1 MTDLPAILGGTP
13 AFPEGVPFTR
23 PTLPPWED
31 LAPRLEAMYR
41 SGNLTKG
48 PHQRRFEARMEEYLQ
63 VPHVVAVSSCTSGL
77 MLAIQSLGL
86 EGEVIVPSYSFMAT
100 FHALR
105 WCRLTPVFVD
115 CEPETLTVDVEAVRA
130 AVTPRTVGVM
140 AVSLFGNPPD
150 WPALEALCEEKGL
163 ALFSDSAHGLG
174 TLFQGRP
181 LGGWGCFEVFSL
193 SPTKLLP
200 AAEGGLV
207 ATRDERIASW
217 VRSGRDYGNP
227 GSYDCDF
234 AGLNARMS
242 EFHAL
247 LGLAGV
253 DALDSYAAHRNRVA
267 EIYHAELAGL
277 PGLRFQRVREGARSS
292 YKDFPILIDPE
303 LFGIDRDHLGRALQ
317 SEGIPTRA
325 YFFPPG
331 HEQTAY
337 ADLPK
342 VHLPQ
347 TEKASRQVLCLPIAS
362 HMDLEEVRRVAWAL
376 RRIHS
381 QASALKVSG

>member
-1 MTDLPAILGGTP
+1 MTDLPAILGGSP

-23 PTLPPWED
+23 PTLPPWEA
-31 LAPRLEAMYR
+31 LAPQLEAMYR

-48 PHQRRFEARMEEYLQ
+48 PHQRRFEARMEAYLQ

-77 MLAIQSLGL
+77 MLGIQSLGL

-105 WCRLTPVFVD
+105 WCNLTPVFVD
-115 CEPETLTVDVEAVRA
+115 CEPDTLTVDVEAVRA
-130 AVTPRTVGVM
+130 ALTPRTVGVM

-150 WPALEALCEEKGL
+150 WPALEALCAEKGL

-174 TLFQGRP
+174 TLLHGKP
-181 LGGWGCFEVFSL
+181 LGGWGSFEAFSL

-207 ATRDERIASW
+207 ATRDERVAAW

-227 GSYDCDF
+227 GSYDCQF

-253 DALDSYAAHRNRVA
+253 DCLDSYAVHRNRVA
-267 EIYHAELAGL
+267 EVYHAELGDL
-277 PGLRFQRVREGARSS
+277 PGIGFQKVREGARSS
-292 YKDFPILIDPE
+292 YKDFPILVDPE
-303 LFGIDRDHLGRALQ
+303 AFGIDRDRLGRALQ
-317 SEGIPTRA
+317 AEGIPTRA
-325 YFFPPG
+325 YFFPAG

-337 ADLPK
+337 ADLPR

-347 TEKASRQVLCLPIAS
+347 TERLSRQVLCLPIAS
-362 HMDLEEVRRVAWAL
+362 HMELEEVRRVAWAL
-376 RRIHS
+376 RRIHAR
-381 QASALKVSG
+381 ASAVKVSG